1 MTFHL
6 LQKRAWSDQRGLTL
20 LELLVVLSI
29 LAVLSTVAL
38 TSSSGLADQARYEA
52 TQRTL
57 ENIREAVLGPANLR
71 DTDGTLLYTGF
82 VADTGRLPRAVAEVV
97 AGGTVLTLAELFEQ
111 PAGMAAYQVL
121 PATTSNCTPSTEADA
136 ADPVPPAGVSADTV
150 RLGVGWRGPYLR
162 LTPGNLLPRDGWGAQ
177 LVTPVGV
184 VPGFPNNCLLNGI
197 LPVAA
202 GDPIDQIVSYGRD
215 GALGG
220 ADAYD
225 ADLNVDLQNQSVST
239 LVVQVEI
246 RNPGGTLLDH
256 TLVPPTIERI
266 FVRLFE
272 PNSATGSI
280 SVQPARAPLGG
291 PDPYDTY
298 HSHSGPTLTFDPI
311 TTSPGPRALR
321 AYALENAVPP
331 KPDQADHKSP
341 PYYLSVRPGSNTVKL
356 ILTVP

>member
-1 MTFHL
+1 MKTTLH
-6 LQKRAWSDQRGLTL
+6 RPIIPSSGLTL

-38 TSSSGLADQARYEA
+38 TSSSGIADQARYEA

-82 VADTGRLPRAVAEVV
+82 VADTGRLPQAVAEIVD
-97 AGGTVLTLAELFEQ
+97 GGTVLTLAELVEQ
-111 PAGMAAYQVL
+111 PAGMAAYNVL
-121 PATTSNCTPSTEADA
+121 PAITSNCTPSTEADA
-136 ADPVPPAGVSADTV
+136 DDPVPPDEVSADTV

-162 LTPGNLLPRDGWGAQ
+162 LTPGNLLPRDGWGAD

-202 GDPIDQIVSYGRD
+202 GDPIGQIISYGRD

-225 ADLNVDLQNQSVST
+225 ADVDVVLQNQNTST

-246 RNPGGTLLDH
+246 RKPDGTFVDH
-256 TLVPPTIERI
+256 TTSSIQRV

-272 PNSATGSI
+272 PHSTTGTI

-298 HSHSGPTLTFDPI
+298 HSHSAPTLTFDPI
-311 TTSPGPRALR
+311 TTSPGPRVLR
-321 AYALENAVPP
+321 AYALEDADPTRPTNE
-331 KPDQADHKSP
+331 DHKSP
-341 PYYLSVRPGSNTVKL
+341 PYYLSVRPGSNTPTI